1 MAQRRDSTLIDRRE
15 EPAEAPARRLVEED
29 ALDRLR
35 GAKLER
41 LFERRFLE
49 VSDP

>member
-1 MAQRRDSTLIDRRE
+1 MAQRRDPSVIDRRQ
-15 EPAEAPARRLVEED
+15 EPAEAPARCFVQED

-35 GAKLER
+35 GAEFER
-41 LFERRFLE
+41 LFERRFLD